1 MLITVIVIHRQII
14 HIYRDKYLVEEEK
27 NQYRLL
33 KQNKKVG
40 HEEEEKVTD
49 RNNIQ
54 QFAKILA
61 KIGLETIKK
70 KEKKEFIEYTN

>member
-1 MLITVIVIHRQII
+1 M
-14 HIYRDKYLVEEEK
+14 
-27 NQYRLL
+27 L